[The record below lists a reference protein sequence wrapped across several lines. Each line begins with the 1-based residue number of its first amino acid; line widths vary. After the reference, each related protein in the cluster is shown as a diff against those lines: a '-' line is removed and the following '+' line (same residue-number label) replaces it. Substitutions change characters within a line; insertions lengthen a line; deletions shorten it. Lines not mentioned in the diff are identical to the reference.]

1 MKKLMCILI
10 SAVLTLSLAA
20 CSNTEPAPVDMEPK
34 TSQMKAICE
43 LAVMDCYY
51 HNVAKYELKDAEGF
65 LWWTKDK
72 NFWIE
77 YSGVVTIGI
86 DVSRVTV
93 EVNGT
98 KVTISIPAA
107 EVLSCTVDSSS
118 LTEDSFIVAQDS
130 AAIEAEDEVYAF
142 ADAQAKLEE
151 TASQDTALL
160 ASAQQ
165 QAQQLLEDYITNIGK
180 ATGKSYSIEWI
191 YLDENKKNKL
201 YVNDIAYIPHEKCG
215 FYVMTGKSDAGVQYM
230 YIADFKNGSIDV
242 RHVNVSLENGEM
254 YEKLLVEGQFVY
266 VLTNKAVYT
275 IKTGRNGTNLATS
288 GSLAKY
294 ADIDRK
300 LIKDINMI
308 TVGGARVL
316 VGFGANNNLYVIG
329 RGAENFSVK
338 SYGGTLTNLIEFNGG
353 LFSVADGN
361 LNSEKVSYVPAE
373 NKSLI
378 SQLCTYKVNILDKKK
393 RLVENYPSDG
403 KFTVEYYAETIDR
416 IIFENEGYGE
426 NSAAQN
432 RLPVSVVFAVYNADT
447 GLLADVRV
455 NNFMLDYAYVSESPE
470 DSIGS
475 LLKCEETFNLG
486 KGNYYAKIMTFKGN
500 NFYWPKK
507 NESTDTLDVFAKTL
521 GE

>member
-10 SAVLTLSLAA
+10 SAMLTLSLAA

-93 EVNGT
+93 EVDGT

-191 YLDENKKNKL
+191 YLDEDN
-201 YVNDIAYIPHEKCG
+201 IP
-215 FYVMTGKSDAGVQYM
+215 V
-230 YIADFKNGSIDV
+230 GSEQTAPGTV
-242 RHVNVSLENGEM
+242 EESSAPA
-254 YEKLLVEGQFVY
+254 EGQ
-266 VLTNKAVYT
+266 
-275 IKTGRNGTNLATS
+275 
-288 GSLAKY
+288 
-294 ADIDRK
+294 
-300 LIKDINMI
+300 
-308 TVGGARVL
+308 
-316 VGFGANNNLYVIG
+316 
-329 RGAENFSVK
+329 
-338 SYGGTLTNLIEFNGG
+338 
-353 LFSVADGN
+353 
-361 LNSEKVSYVPAE
+361 
-373 NKSLI
+373 
-378 SQLCTYKVNILDKKK
+378 
-393 RLVENYPSDG
+393 
-403 KFTVEYYAETIDR
+403 
-416 IIFENEGYGE
+416 
-426 NSAAQN
+426 
-432 RLPVSVVFAVYNADT
+432 
-447 GLLADVRV
+447 
-455 NNFMLDYAYVSESPE
+455 
-470 DSIGS
+470 
-475 LLKCEETFNLG
+475 
-486 KGNYYAKIMTFKGN
+486 
-500 NFYWPKK
+500 
-507 NESTDTLDVFAKTL
+507 
-521 GE
+521 

>member
-20 CSNTEPAPVDMEPK
+20 CSDTEPAPVDMEPK

-77 YSGVVTIGI
+77 YSGVVTLGV

-93 EVNGT
+93 EVDGT

-191 YLDENKKNKL
+191 YLDENN
-201 YVNDIAYIPHEKCG
+201 VP
-215 FYVMTGKSDAGVQYM
+215 V
-230 YIADFKNGSIDV
+230 GSEQTDP
-242 RHVNVSLENGEM
+242 GT
-254 YEKLLVEGQFVY
+254 VEESS
-266 VLTNKAVYT
+266 A
-275 IKTGRNGTNLATS
+275 
-288 GSLAKY
+288 
-294 ADIDRK
+294 
-300 LIKDINMI
+300 
-308 TVGGARVL
+308 
-316 VGFGANNNLYVIG
+316 
-329 RGAENFSVK
+329 
-338 SYGGTLTNLIEFNGG
+338 
-353 LFSVADGN
+353 
-361 LNSEKVSYVPAE
+361 PAE
-373 NKSLI
+373 D
-378 SQLCTYKVNILDKKK
+378 Q
-393 RLVENYPSDG
+393 
-403 KFTVEYYAETIDR
+403 
-416 IIFENEGYGE
+416 
-426 NSAAQN
+426 
-432 RLPVSVVFAVYNADT
+432 
-447 GLLADVRV
+447 
-455 NNFMLDYAYVSESPE
+455 
-470 DSIGS
+470 
-475 LLKCEETFNLG
+475 
-486 KGNYYAKIMTFKGN
+486 
-500 NFYWPKK
+500 
-507 NESTDTLDVFAKTL
+507 
-521 GE
+521 

>member
-10 SAVLTLSLAA
+10 SAMLTLSLAT

-93 EVNGT
+93 EVDGT

-191 YLDENKKNKL
+191 YLDENN
-201 YVNDIAYIPHEKCG
+201 VP
-215 FYVMTGKSDAGVQYM
+215 V
-230 YIADFKNGSIDV
+230 GSEQTAPGTV
-242 RHVNVSLENGEM
+242 EESSAPA
-254 YEKLLVEGQFVY
+254 EGQ
-266 VLTNKAVYT
+266 
-275 IKTGRNGTNLATS
+275 
-288 GSLAKY
+288 
-294 ADIDRK
+294 
-300 LIKDINMI
+300 
-308 TVGGARVL
+308 
-316 VGFGANNNLYVIG
+316 
-329 RGAENFSVK
+329 
-338 SYGGTLTNLIEFNGG
+338 
-353 LFSVADGN
+353 
-361 LNSEKVSYVPAE
+361 
-373 NKSLI
+373 
-378 SQLCTYKVNILDKKK
+378 
-393 RLVENYPSDG
+393 
-403 KFTVEYYAETIDR
+403 
-416 IIFENEGYGE
+416 
-426 NSAAQN
+426 
-432 RLPVSVVFAVYNADT
+432 
-447 GLLADVRV
+447 
-455 NNFMLDYAYVSESPE
+455 
-470 DSIGS
+470 
-475 LLKCEETFNLG
+475 
-486 KGNYYAKIMTFKGN
+486 
-500 NFYWPKK
+500 
-507 NESTDTLDVFAKTL
+507 
-521 GE
+521 